1 MTNDLLPVMQKAH
14 ETLDLQTHLWH
25 GVFKSMELC
34 AVNKCVETQ

>member
-14 ETLDLQTHLWH
+14 ETLDFLTYLWQ

-34 AVNKCVETQ
+34 AVNECVETQ